1 MQTRIS
7 SLLHV
12 SALFCACV
20 TLVGCNSGDDDPPAI
35 GVATPGA
42 PTNLTANVGPTAI
55 SLGWDAPA
63 NTGGNSIQ
71 GYEVEVTPAVP
82 TPNTNVTVIGT
93 RALLRGLTTGVSY
106 TIAVRA
112 RSSSGLGSATP
123 SITVATPQQVV
134 AGSYTPIAISG
145 DTSPSGIFDPSV
157 LRVSNTETWMSYSSV
172 NYHSPGGILTRDVGI
187 RLARSINGG
196 QFVYQTTIASPSD
209 VTLGSCGLAN
219 CQGRWVYETSWLID
233 DSTDIAAR
241 RYKLF
246 AHKYFLKPGNTPD
259 TLYHLGAIVM
269 WTASLPGGP
278 WSGETNVI
286 GWDSAPSLTTP
297 VELISPSLRI
307 VNDLHTDL
315 VNCIVVSE
323 GSASV
328 RGSTIDFAFACPYSN
343 GGTNLQKIVLLRS
356 TDHASTFQYV
366 STLLTA
372 ADAAPAS
379 YFSAPA
385 LLSTAGSAPVLL
397 ATPVVNGVYTGCFAI
412 PFSDDA
418 AGSLFR
424 VSNVPAGLVYTPAQ
438 NNSSLISGACA
449 YDRSLGTRGILLS
462 NTIAGAAPF
471 AIFATTANL
480 QP

>member
-1 MQTRIS
+1 MLTR
-7 SLLHV
+7 LLFV
-12 SALFCACV
+12 LRLSALSCTGIA
-20 TLVGCNSGDDDPPAI
+20 LVGCNSGDDDPPAI
-35 GVATPGA
+35 GVANPGA
-42 PTNLTANVGPTAI
+42 PTNLTANVGPTEI

-63 NTGGNSIQ
+63 STGGNSIQ

-82 TPNTNVTVIGT
+82 TPNTNVTVVGT
-93 RALLRGLTTGVSY
+93 RALLRGLTAGVSY

-112 RSSSGLGSATP
+112 RSSSGLGAATP
-123 SITVATPQQVV
+123 SITVVTQPQVV

-145 DTSPSGIFDPSV
+145 DSSPSGIFDPSV

-172 NYHSPGGILTRDVGI
+172 NYHSPGGVLIRDVGI
-187 RLARSINGG
+187 RLARSINGA
-196 QFVYQTTIASPSD
+196 QFVYQTTVASPSD

-233 DSTDIAAR
+233 DATDIAAR

-269 WTASLPGGP
+269 WTAGAPGGP
-278 WSGETNVI
+278 WSGETSVI

-297 VELISPSLRI
+297 VELTSPSLRF
-307 VNDLHTDL
+307 VNDLHSDL

-343 GGTNLQKIVLLRS
+343 GVTNLQKIVMLRS

-379 YFSAPA
+379 YFSAPS
-385 LLSTAGSAPVLL
+385 LLSIPGSAPVLL
-397 ATPVVNGVYTGCFAI
+397 ATPVVGSTYTGCFAI

-418 AGSLFR
+418 TGTLFR
-424 VSNVPAGLVYTPAQ
+424 VNGAVQGIVYTPPQ
-438 NNSSLISGACA
+438 NPSSAISGACA